1 MKRVGW
7 CLCLIFALLSC
18 AKEEEGTCFDSV
30 LSSGE
35 VNVDCGGVCPPCT
48 SGNGVS
54 EFFLATINGVSMQF
68 SQRTLVDAPSWILN
82 FSNDTLAISLNLGN
96 GTAPGAYAIEA
107 AFTEAT
113 MNGKAYDYVHEG
125 LVVLADI
132 DTANR
137 RLSGFFEAKLVGY
150 FSDSLLVDTLRI
162 TNGDFESIPY

>member
-1 MKRVGW
+1 
-7 CLCLIFALLSC
+7 
-18 AKEEEGTCFDSV
+18 
-30 LSSGE
+30 
-35 VNVDCGGVCPPCT
+35 
-48 SGNGVS
+48 
-54 EFFLATINGVSMQF
+54 MQF

-82 FSNDTLAISLNLGN
+82 FSNDTLAIRLNLGN
-96 GTAPGAYAIEA
+96 GTASGVYAIEA
-107 AFTEAT
+107 TFTEAT
-113 MNGKAYDYVHEG
+113 MNGKAYDSVHEG